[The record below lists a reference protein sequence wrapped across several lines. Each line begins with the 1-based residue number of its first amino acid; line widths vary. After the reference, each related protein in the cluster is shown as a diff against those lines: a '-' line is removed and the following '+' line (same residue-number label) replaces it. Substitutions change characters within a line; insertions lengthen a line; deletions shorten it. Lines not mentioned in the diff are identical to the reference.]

1 MFDRIF
7 DTTKADF
14 YNGDNTEAPNGSLVE
29 REGVENIPI
38 MTRTYLFGGVTLTEN
53 GKKTTLLL
61 NEPHK
66 LLFAIGHNVVTDD
79 GSIKAFAGTL
89 HIIDDHT
96 LRYTSAGACA
106 DWSLLV
112 TVGWSY

>member
-14 YNGDNTEAPNGSLVE
+14 YNGDNTSAPNGSLVE
-29 REGVENIPI
+29 RKGVENIPI
-38 MTRTYLFGGVTLTEN
+38 MTRTYLFGGVTLTEG

-61 NEPHK
+61 SEPHK
-66 LLFAIGHNVVTDD
+66 LLFAIGHNVISND
-79 GSIKAFAGTL
+79 GSMKAFAGTL
-89 HIIDDHT
+89 SIIDDHT
-96 LRYTSAGACA
+96 LKYTAADACV
-106 DWSLLV
+106 DLGLLV

>member
-14 YNGDNTEAPNGSLVE
+14 YNGDNTTAPNGSLVE

-38 MTRTYLFGGVTLTEN
+38 MTRTYLFGGVTLTEA

-66 LLFAIGHNVVTDD
+66 LLFAIGHNIIDA
-79 GSIKAFAGTL
+79 GSMKAFAGTL
-89 HIIDDHT
+89 SIIDDHT
-96 LRYTSAGACA
+96 LKYTAAGVCA
-106 DWSLLV
+106 DLDLLV

>member
-14 YNGDNTEAPNGSLVE
+14 YNGDNTSARDGSLVE

-38 MTRTYLFGGVTLTEN
+38 MTRTYLFGGVTLTEE

-66 LLFAIGHNVVTDD
+66 LLFAIGHNVVTSD

-89 HIIDDHT
+89 NIIDGHT
-96 LRYTSAGACA
+96 LRYTSADACA
-106 DWSLLV
+106 DWGLLV